1 MKRFVNILI
10 SLLLIISLASCR
22 SEPKNYQ
29 YTEKRVERVY
39 YDNTNGIGIFR
50 DAENG
55 VAYLWR
61 EAGYGAGLTVML
73 NPDGTPLIW

>member
-1 MKRFVNILI
+1 MKKFVSILI
-10 SLLLIISLASCR
+10 SLLLIISLASCG

-29 YTEKRVERVY
+29 YTEKRIELVY
-39 YDNTNGIGIFR
+39 YDNNDGIRIFR
-50 DAENG
+50 DTENG

-61 EAGYGAGLTVML
+61 KSGYGAGLTVML